1 MKVLNLLFFLL
12 IFFNSPVFPQIVTP
26 SLDAS
31 VLSLV
36 PATAG
41 WRDKTNFNGSL
52 ETFSETDFDS
62 NESKISNMSYMV
74 SSRLVNNIYQESFS
88 STSNVDKKYS
98 NLFANLNEKSKIE
111 ETKFNVAFG
120 LGQPNGGNPSRYF
133 IGISYSSA
141 RIDEEESIAEYTY
154 QCKTYSSYTNWR
166 GEQIQYC
173 IEYELVVSSED
184 SNIVNKKKTAFG
196 LGVSYNI
203 WQLLYASYGIQQTSI
218 TDGEAS
224 ISEKNYR
231 FLGNKWLDR
240 YYGFSIKST
249 KPGVPK
255 FRLEWSYIFSPSA
268 TNAADSSLSSKTTEK
283 TDFKERSETQIRN
296 MEFSPTML
304 NNWVFFLHLKV
315 KKTYEDYSTAEG
327 VFTNKTDEQVS
338 SGVLWGY
345 SGQKGLSIGLR
356 YIDSKTFIN
365 TTNVPSYLQKEL
377 HVSTGKGY
385 RLSLDFD
392 FE

>member
-12 IFFNSPVFPQIVTP
+12 IFFKSSVYAQIVTP

-41 WRDKTNFNGSL
+41 WRAKTNFNGSL

-62 NESKISNMSYMV
+62 NESKISNLSYMV
-74 SSRLVNNIYQESFS
+74 SSRLVNNIYQESYS
-88 STSNVDKKYS
+88 STSNVEKKYS
-98 NLFANLNEKSKIE
+98 NLFSNLDEKSKTE
-111 ETKFNVAFG
+111 ETKFNVAIG
-120 LGQPNGGNPSRYF
+120 LGQPTGGLRHRYF

-141 RIDEEESIAEYTY
+141 RIDEEKSITSYTGE
-154 QCKTYSSYTNWR
+154 CKRYSSYYTNW
-166 GEQIQYC
+166 C
-173 IEYELVVSSED
+173 IEYEIAAA
-184 SNIVNKKKTAFG
+184 SNTVNSKKSAFG
-196 LGVSYNI
+196 LGLSYNI
-203 WQLLYASYGIQQTSI
+203 WQMLYASYGIQQTSI
-218 TDGEAS
+218 TDGETS
-224 ISEKNYR
+224 ISGRNYR
-231 FLGNKWLDR
+231 YLGNKWLDR

-255 FRLEWSYIFSPSA
+255 FRLEWSYILSPSA
-268 TNAADSSLSSKTTEK
+268 TNVATNVEDSSSYNETTEK
-283 TDFKERSETQIRN
+283 TDYKERSETLIRN

-315 KKTYEDYSTAEG
+315 TKTYEDYSTAEG

-356 YIDSKTFIN
+356 YIDSKTFLN
-365 TTNVPSYLQKEL
+365 TTNVPSYLQKKI

-385 RLSLDFD
+385 RLSVD
-392 FE
+392 FEF

>member
-26 SLDAS
+26 SLDPS

-62 NESKISNMSYMV
+62 NESKISNVSYMV

-88 STSNVDKKYS
+88 STSNVEKKYS
-98 NLFANLNEKSKIE
+98 NLFANLNEKSKKD
-111 ETKFNVAFG
+111 ETKFNVAIGLGKPIGGNTHRYFFG
-120 LGQPNGGNPSRYF
+120 L
-133 IGISYSSA
+133 SYSSA
-141 RIDEEESIAEYTY
+141 RIDEERSISQTTY
-154 QCKTYSSYTNWR
+154 RCKTIS
-166 GEQIQYC
+166 C
-173 IEYELVVSSED
+173 FEYEIVSTAE
-184 SNIVNKKKTAFG
+184 SNTINTKKTALG
-196 LGVSYNI
+196 LGLSYNI
-203 WQLLYASYGIQQTSI
+203 WQMLYASYGIAQTSI
-218 TDGEAS
+218 TDGEAY
-224 ISEKNYR
+224 ISNSNYK

-249 KPGVPK
+249 KPSVPK
-255 FRLEWSYIFSPSA
+255 FRLEWSYILSPAA
-268 TNAADSSLSSKTTEK
+268 TNEADNADSSSYSDTTEI
-283 TDFKERSETQIRN
+283 TDLKERSETQIRN

-315 KKTYEDYSTAEG
+315 NKTYKDYSTGDG
-327 VFTNKTDEQVS
+327 VYENKTDEQVS

-356 YIDSKTFIN
+356 YIDSKTFLN
-365 TTNVPSYLQKEL
+365 TTSTQNFLQEKIQ
-377 HVSTGKGY
+377 VSTGKGY
-385 RLSLDFD
+385 RLSVD
-392 FE
+392 FEF

>member
-12 IFFNSPVFPQIVTP
+12 IFFNSPVFAQIVTP

-98 NLFANLNEKSKIE
+98 NLFSNLDEKSKIE
-111 ETKFNVAFG
+111 ETKFNVAIG
-120 LGQPNGGNPSRYF
+120 LGQPTGGLRHRYF
-133 IGISYSSA
+133 IGVSYSSG
-141 RIDEEESIAEYTY
+141 RIDEEKSIISYTGE
-154 QCKTYSSYTNWR
+154 CKKYSSYYTNW
-166 GEQIQYC
+166 C
-173 IEYELVVSSED
+173 IEYETAAA
-184 SNIVNKKKTAFG
+184 SNTVNSKKSAFG

-203 WQLLYASYGIQQTSI
+203 WQMLYASYGIQQTSI

-224 ISEKNYR
+224 ISGRNYR
-231 FLGNKWLDR
+231 YLGNKWLDR

-255 FRLEWSYIFSPSA
+255 FRLEWSYILSPSA
-268 TNAADSSLSSKTTEK
+268 TNEAKNAEDSSSSSYTTEK

-377 HVSTGKGY
+377 QVSTGKGY
-385 RLSLDFD
+385 RLSVD
-392 FE
+392 FEF

>member
-12 IFFNSPVFPQIVTP
+12 IIFNSSVYAQIVTP

-62 NESKISNMSYMV
+62 NESKISNLSYMV
-74 SSRLVNNIYQESFS
+74 SSRLVNNIYQESYS
-88 STSNVDKKYS
+88 STSNIDIKYS
-98 NLFANLNEKSKIE
+98 NLFSNLNEKSKIE
-111 ETKFNVAFG
+111 ETKFNVAIG
-120 LGQPNGGNPSRYF
+120 LGQPTGGLRHRYF
-133 IGISYSSA
+133 IGVSYSA
-141 RIDEEESIAEYTY
+141 GRIDEEKSIISYTGE
-154 QCKTYSSYTNWR
+154 CKKYSPYYTNW
-166 GEQIQYC
+166 C
-173 IEYELVVSSED
+173 IEYETAAA
-184 SNIVNKKKTAFG
+184 SNTVNSKKSAFG

-203 WQLLYASYGIQQTSI
+203 WQMLYASYGIQQTSI

-224 ISEKNYR
+224 ISGRNYR
-231 FLGNKWLDR
+231 YLGNKWLDR

-255 FRLEWSYIFSPSA
+255 FRLEWSYILSPSA
-268 TNAADSSLSSKTTEK
+268 TNEAKNTEDSSSSSYTTEK

-377 HVSTGKGY
+377 QVSTGKGY
-385 RLSLDFD
+385 RLSVD
-392 FE
+392 FEF

>member
-31 VLSLV
+31 VLSLM

-98 NLFANLNEKSKIE
+98 NLFSNLDEKSKIE
-111 ETKFNVAFG
+111 ETKFNVAIG
-120 LGQPNGGNPSRYF
+120 LGQPTGGLPHRYF
-133 IGISYSSA
+133 IGVSYSSG
-141 RIDEEESIAEYTY
+141 RIDEEKSIISYTGE
-154 QCKTYSSYTNWR
+154 CKKYSSYYTNW
-166 GEQIQYC
+166 C
-173 IEYELVVSSED
+173 IEYETAAA
-184 SNIVNKKKTAFG
+184 SNTVNSKKSAFG

-203 WQLLYASYGIQQTSI
+203 WQMLYASYGIQQTSI

-224 ISEKNYR
+224 ISGRNYR
-231 FLGNKWLDR
+231 YLGNKWLDR

-255 FRLEWSYIFSPSA
+255 FRLEWSYILSPSA
-268 TNAADSSLSSKTTEK
+268 TNEAQNAENSSSYNDTTEK
-283 TDFKERSETQIRN
+283 TDIKERSEILIRN

-327 VFTNKTDEQVS
+327 VFGNKTDEQVS

-356 YIDSKTFIN
+356 YIDSKTFLN
-365 TTNVPSYLQKEL
+365 TTNVPNYLQKNIQ
-377 HVSTGKGY
+377 VSTGKGY
-385 RLSLDFD
+385 RLSVD
-392 FE
+392 FEF

>member
-12 IFFNSPVFPQIVTP
+12 IFFNSPVFAQIVTP

-62 NESKISNMSYMV
+62 NESKISNVSYMV
-74 SSRLVNNIYQESFS
+74 SSRLVNNIYQESYS

-98 NLFANLNEKSKIE
+98 NLFSNLDEKSKIE
-111 ETKFNVAFG
+111 ETKFNVAIG
-120 LGQPNGGNPSRYF
+120 LGQPTGGLRHRYF
-133 IGISYSSA
+133 IGISYSSG
-141 RIDEEESIAEYTY
+141 RIDEEKSITSTNYNECKNFHEY
-154 QCKTYSSYTNWR
+154 YTN
-166 GEQIQYC
+166 YC
-173 IEYELVVSSED
+173 IEHETEAD
-184 SNIVNKKKTAFG
+184 TNIVNKKKTAFG

-203 WQLLYASYGIQQTSI
+203 WQMLYASYGIQQTSI
-218 TDGEAS
+218 TDGETS
-224 ISEKNYR
+224 ISSVNYR
-231 FLGNKWLDR
+231 YLGNKWLDR

-255 FRLEWSYIFSPSA
+255 FRLEWSYVLSPSA
-268 TNAADSSLSSKTTEK
+268 TNEADNADSSSYSDTTEK
-283 TDFKERSETQIRN
+283 TDLKERSETQIRN

-327 VFTNKTDEQVS
+327 VFSNKTDEQVS

-377 HVSTGKGY
+377 QVSVGKGY
-385 RLSLDFD
+385 RLSVD
-392 FE
+392 FEF

>member
-12 IFFNSPVFPQIVTP
+12 IFFNSPVCSQIVTP

-98 NLFANLNEKSKIE
+98 NLFSNLDEKSKIE
-111 ETKFNVAFG
+111 ETKFNVAIG
-120 LGQPNGGNPSRYF
+120 LGQPTGGLPHRYF
-133 IGISYSSA
+133 IGVSYSSG
-141 RIDEEESIAEYTY
+141 RIDEEKSIISYTGE
-154 QCKTYSSYTNWR
+154 CKKYSPYYTNW
-166 GEQIQYC
+166 C
-173 IEYELVVSSED
+173 IEYETAAA
-184 SNIVNKKKTAFG
+184 SNTVNSKKSAFG

-203 WQLLYASYGIQQTSI
+203 WQMLYASYGIQQTSI

-224 ISEKNYR
+224 ISGRNYR
-231 FLGNKWLDR
+231 YLGNKWLDR

-255 FRLEWSYIFSPSA
+255 FRLEWSYILSPSA
-268 TNAADSSLSSKTTEK
+268 TNEAKNAEDSSSSSYTTEI

-327 VFTNKTDEQVS
+327 VFGNKTDEQVS

-365 TTNVPSYLQKEL
+365 TNNVPSYLQKEL
-377 HVSTGKGY
+377 QVSTGKGY
-385 RLSLDFD
+385 RLSVD
-392 FE
+392 FEF

>member
-52 ETFSETDFDS
+52 ETYSETDFDS
-62 NESKISNMSYMV
+62 NESKISNLNYMV
-74 SSRLVNNIYQESFS
+74 SSKLVNNIYQESFS

-98 NLFANLNEKSKIE
+98 NLFSNLNEKSKIE
-111 ETKFNVAFG
+111 ETKFNVAIG
-120 LGQPNGGNPSRYF
+120 LGQPTGGLRHRYF
-133 IGISYSSA
+133 IGVSYSA
-141 RIDEEESIAEYTY
+141 GRIDEEKSIISYTGE
-154 QCKTYSSYTNWR
+154 CKKYSPYYTNW
-166 GEQIQYC
+166 C
-173 IEYELVVSSED
+173 IEYETAAA
-184 SNIVNKKKTAFG
+184 SNTVNSKKSAFG

-203 WQLLYASYGIQQTSI
+203 WQMLYASYGIQQTSI

-224 ISEKNYR
+224 ISGRNYR
-231 FLGNKWLDR
+231 YLGNKWLDR

-255 FRLEWSYIFSPSA
+255 FRLEWSYILSPSA
-268 TNAADSSLSSKTTEK
+268 TNEAKNAEDSNSSSYTTEK

-327 VFTNKTDEQVS
+327 VFGNKTDEQVS

-377 HVSTGKGY
+377 QVSTGKGY
-385 RLSLDFD
+385 RLSVD
-392 FE
+392 FEF

>member
-1 MKVLNLLFFLL
+1 M
-12 IFFNSPVFPQIVTP
+12 
-26 SLDAS
+26 
-31 VLSLV
+31 

-62 NESKISNMSYMV
+62 NESKISNMSYMI

-98 NLFANLNEKSKIE
+98 NLFSNLNEKSKIE
-111 ETKFNVAFG
+111 ETKFNVAIG
-120 LGQPNGGNPSRYF
+120 LGQPTGGLRHRYF
-133 IGISYSSA
+133 IGVSYSSG
-141 RIDEEESIAEYTY
+141 RIDEEKSIISYTGE
-154 QCKTYSSYTNWR
+154 CKKYSSYYINW
-166 GEQIQYC
+166 C
-173 IEYELVVSSED
+173 IEYETAAA
-184 SNIVNKKKTAFG
+184 SNTVNSKKSAFG

-203 WQLLYASYGIQQTSI
+203 WQMLYASYGIQQTSI

-224 ISEKNYR
+224 ISGRNYR
-231 FLGNKWLDR
+231 YLGNKWLDR

-255 FRLEWSYIFSPSA
+255 FRLEWSYILSPSA
-268 TNAADSSLSSKTTEK
+268 TNEAKNDEDSSSYSDTTEE
-283 TDFKERSETQIRN
+283 TDLKERSETQIRN

-356 YIDSKTFIN
+356 YIDSKTFLN
-365 TTNVPSYLQKEL
+365 TTNVPSYLQKKIQ
-377 HVSTGKGY
+377 VSTGKGY
-385 RLSLDFD
+385 RLSVD
-392 FE
+392 FEF

>member
-98 NLFANLNEKSKIE
+98 NLFSNLDEKSKIE
-111 ETKFNVAFG
+111 ETKFNVAIG
-120 LGQPNGGNPSRYF
+120 LGQPTGGLRHRYF
-133 IGISYSSA
+133 IGVSYSSG
-141 RIDEEESIAEYTY
+141 RIDEEKSIISGTGECKKRDPVYTY
-154 QCKTYSSYTNWR
+154 
-166 GEQIQYC
+166 YC
-173 IEYELVVSSED
+173 LEYETEAD
-184 SNIVNKKKTAFG
+184 TNIVNKKKTAFG

-203 WQLLYASYGIQQTSI
+203 WQMLYASYGIQQTSI
-218 TDGEAS
+218 TDGETS
-224 ISEKNYR
+224 IAARNYR
-231 FLGNKWLDR
+231 YLGNKWLDR

-255 FRLEWSYIFSPSA
+255 FRLEWSYILSPSA
-268 TNAADSSLSSKTTEK
+268 TNEAKNAEDSSSSYYTTEK

-356 YIDSKTFIN
+356 YIDSKTFLN
-365 TTNVPSYLQKEL
+365 TTNVPSYLQKKIQ
-377 HVSTGKGY
+377 VSTGKGY
-385 RLSLDFD
+385 RLSVD
-392 FE
+392 FEF

>member
-1 MKVLNLLFFLL
+1 MKVLNFLFFFL
-12 IFFNSPVFPQIVTP
+12 IFFNSPVLAQIVTP
-26 SLDAS
+26 SLDPS

-62 NESKISNMSYMV
+62 NESKISNVSYMV

-88 STSNVDKKYS
+88 STSNVEKKYS

-120 LGQPNGGNPSRYF
+120 LGQPIGGHPSRYF

-154 QCKTYSSYTNWR
+154 QCKTYSYYNSWS

-173 IEYELVVSSED
+173 IEYELVVSSVD
-184 SNIVNKKKTAFG
+184 SNTVNKKKTAFG

-224 ISEKNYR
+224 ISETNYR

-255 FRLEWSYIFSPSA
+255 FRLEWSYILSPSA
-268 TNAADSSLSSKTTEK
+268 TNNADGSSYNDTTEK
-283 TDFKERSETQIRN
+283 TDLKERSETQIRN

-315 KKTYEDYSTAEG
+315 NKTYKDYLTGDG
-327 VFTNKTDEQVS
+327 VYENKTDEQIS

-356 YIDSKTFIN
+356 YIDSKTYLN
-365 TTNVPSYLQKEL
+365 TTKNDNYLQQKIQ
-377 HVSTGKGY
+377 VSTGKGY
-385 RLSLDFD
+385 RLSVD
-392 FE
+392 FEF

>member
-12 IFFNSPVFPQIVTP
+12 IFFKSSVFPQIVTP

-62 NESKISNMSYMV
+62 NESNISNVSYMV

-88 STSNVDKKYS
+88 STSNVEKKYS
-98 NLFANLNEKSKIE
+98 NLFANLNEKSKKE
-111 ETKFNVAFG
+111 ETKFNLAIG
-120 LGQPNGGNPSRYF
+120 LGKPKGGNSHRYF
-133 IGISYSSA
+133 FGVSYSTG
-141 RIDEEESIAEYTY
+141 RIDEERSISQTTY
-154 QCKTYSSYTNWR
+154 KCKTYHSNS
-166 GEQIQYC
+166 ISC
-173 IEYELVVSSED
+173 LEYEIVSTAE
-184 SNIVNKKKTAFG
+184 SNTINTKKTALG
-196 LGVSYNI
+196 LGLSYNL
-203 WQLLYASYGIQQTSI
+203 WQMLYASYGIQQTSI
-218 TDGEAS
+218 TDGEAY
-224 ISEKNYR
+224 ISERNYR
-231 FLGNKWLDR
+231 FLGNRWLDR

-255 FRLEWSYIFSPSA
+255 FRLEWSYILSPAA
-268 TNAADSSLSSKTTEK
+268 TNTAERNSSSNTTEIADEK
-283 TDFKERSETQIRN
+283 DRSETQIRN

-315 KKTYEDYSTAEG
+315 NKTYKDYSTGDGIYE
-327 VFTNKTDEQVS
+327 NKTDEQVS

-356 YIDSKTFIN
+356 YIDSKTFLN
-365 TTNVPSYLQKEL
+365 TTSTQNFLQEKIQ
-377 HVSTGKGY
+377 VSTGKGY
-385 RLSLDFD
+385 RLSVD
-392 FE
+392 FEF

>member
-12 IFFNSPVFPQIVTP
+12 IFFNSSVFAQIVTP

-62 NESKISNMSYMV
+62 NESKISNLSYMV

-111 ETKFNVAFG
+111 ETKFNVAIG
-120 LGQPNGGNPSRYF
+120 LGQPTGGLRHRYF
-133 IGISYSSA
+133 IGVSYSSG
-141 RIDEEESIAEYTY
+141 RIDEEKSIISYTGE
-154 QCKTYSSYTNWR
+154 CKKYSSYYTNW
-166 GEQIQYC
+166 C
-173 IEYELVVSSED
+173 IEYETAAA
-184 SNIVNKKKTAFG
+184 SNTVNSKKSAFG

-203 WQLLYASYGIQQTSI
+203 WQMLYASYGIQQTSI

-224 ISEKNYR
+224 ISGRNYR
-231 FLGNKWLDR
+231 YLGNKWLDR

-255 FRLEWSYIFSPSA
+255 FRLEWSYILSPSA
-268 TNAADSSLSSKTTEK
+268 TNEAKNAEDSSSSSYTTEK

-377 HVSTGKGY
+377 QVSTGKGY
-385 RLSLDFD
+385 RLSVD
-392 FE
+392 FEF

>member
-1 MKVLNLLFFLL
+1 LKVLNLLIFLL
-12 IFFNSPVFPQIVTP
+12 VFFNSQVFSQIVTP

-62 NESKISNMSYMV
+62 NESNISNVSYMV

-88 STSNVDKKYS
+88 STSNVEKKYS
-98 NLFANLNEKSKIE
+98 NLFANLNEKSKKE
-111 ETKFNVAFG
+111 ETKFNVAIG
-120 LGQPNGGNPSRYF
+120 LGQPKGGNSHRYF
-133 IGISYSSA
+133 FGVSYSA
-141 RIDEEESIAEYTY
+141 GRIDEERSISQTTY
-154 QCKTYSSYTNWR
+154 KCKTYHSSYSTWCL
-166 GEQIQYC
+166 EW
-173 IEYELVVSSED
+173 ETVSTAE
-184 SNIVNKKKTAFG
+184 SNTINTKKTALG
-196 LGVSYNI
+196 LGLSYNL
-203 WQLLYASYGIQQTSI
+203 WQMLYASYGIQQTSI
-218 TDGEAS
+218 TDGEAY
-224 ISEKNYR
+224 ISDRNYR

-255 FRLEWSYIFSPSA
+255 FRLEWSYILSPAA
-268 TNAADSSLSSKTTEK
+268 TNDADSSSSSNTTEIADEK
-283 TDFKERSETQIRN
+283 DRSETQIRN

-315 KKTYEDYSTAEG
+315 NKTYKDYSTGDG
-327 VFTNKTDEQVS
+327 VYENKTDEQVS

-356 YIDSKTFIN
+356 YIDSKTFLN
-365 TTNVPSYLQKEL
+365 TTSTQNFLQEKIQ
-377 HVSTGKGY
+377 VSVGKGY
-385 RLSLDFD
+385 RLSVD
-392 FE
+392 FEF

>member
-1 MKVLNLLFFLL
+1 LKVLNLLFFLL

-62 NESKISNMSYMV
+62 NESKISNLSYMV
-74 SSRLVNNIYQESFS
+74 SSKLVNNIYQESYS
-88 STSNVDKKYS
+88 STSNVEKKYS
-98 NLFANLNEKSKIE
+98 NLFSNLDEKSKIE
-111 ETKFNVAFG
+111 ETKFNVAIG
-120 LGQPNGGNPSRYF
+120 LGLPNGGLRHRYF

-141 RIDEEESIAEYTY
+141 RIDEEESIAEYKS
-154 QCKTYSSYTNWR
+154 QCKTYSYYTNWK
-166 GEQIQYC
+166 GERVYFC
-173 IEYELVVSSED
+173 VESEYVVSSED
-184 SNIVNKKKTAFG
+184 SNTVNKKKTAFG
-196 LGVSYNI
+196 LGISYNI

-218 TDGEAS
+218 SDGEAS
-224 ISEKNYR
+224 ISETNYR
-231 FLGNKWLDR
+231 FLGNNWLDR

-255 FRLEWSYIFSPSA
+255 FRLEWSYILSPSA
-268 TNAADSSLSSKTTEK
+268 TNTADSISTSSTIEK

-327 VFTNKTDEQVS
+327 VFENKTDEQVS

-356 YIDSKTFIN
+356 YIDSKTFLN
-365 TTNVPSYLQKEL
+365 TTNVPSYLQKNIQ
-377 HVSTGKGY
+377 VSTGKGY
-385 RLSLDFD
+385 RLSVD
-392 FE
+392 FEF

>member
-12 IFFNSPVFPQIVTP
+12 IFFNSPVFAQIVTP
-26 SLDAS
+26 SLDPS
-31 VLSLV
+31 VLSLM

-62 NESKISNMSYMV
+62 NESKISNVSYMV

-98 NLFANLNEKSKIE
+98 NLFSNLNEKSKKE
-111 ETKFNVAFG
+111 ETKFNVAIG
-120 LGQPNGGNPSRYF
+120 LGQPTGGLPHRYF
-133 IGISYSSA
+133 IGVSYSSG
-141 RIDEEESIAEYTY
+141 RIDEEKSITSSTDE
-154 QCKTYSSYTNWR
+154 CKTYHYYYTNW
-166 GEQIQYC
+166 C
-173 IEYELVVSSED
+173 IEYETAAET
-184 SNIVNKKKTAFG
+184 NTVNSKKTAFG

-203 WQLLYASYGIQQTSI
+203 WQMLYASYGIQQTSI
-218 TDGEAS
+218 TDGEAY
-224 ISEKNYR
+224 ISRTNYR
-231 FLGNKWLDR
+231 YLGNKWLDR
-240 YYGFSIKST
+240 YYGFSIKGT

-255 FRLEWSYIFSPSA
+255 FRLEWSYILTPAA
-268 TNAADSSLSSKTTEK
+268 TNTATNSADSSSSSNTYEIS
-283 TDFKERSETQIRN
+283 DEQDRSETLIRN

-315 KKTYEDYSTAEG
+315 NKTYKDYLTGGG
-327 VFTNKTDEQVS
+327 VYENKTDEQVS

-356 YIDSKTFIN
+356 YIDSKTYLN
-365 TTNVPSYLQKEL
+365 TNKNDNYLQEKIQ
-377 HVSTGKGY
+377 VSTGKGY
-385 RLSLDFD
+385 RLSVD
-392 FE
+392 FEF

>member
-62 NESKISNMSYMV
+62 NESKISNLSYMV

-88 STSNVDKKYS
+88 STSNIDIKYS
-98 NLFANLNEKSKIE
+98 NLFSNLNEKSKIE
-111 ETKFNVAFG
+111 ETKFNVAIG
-120 LGQPNGGNPSRYF
+120 LGQPTGGLRQRYF
-133 IGISYSSA
+133 IGVSYSSG
-141 RIDEEESIAEYTY
+141 RIDEEKSIISSTDECKRYSTY
-154 QCKTYSSYTNWR
+154 WT
-166 GEQIQYC
+166 EYC
-173 IEYELVVSSED
+173 IEYETAATSNTVNSKKSS
-184 SNIVNKKKTAFG
+184 FG

-203 WQLLYASYGIQQTSI
+203 WQMLYASYGIQQTSI
-218 TDGEAS
+218 TDGEAY
-224 ISEKNYR
+224 ISGRNYR
-231 FLGNKWLDR
+231 YLGNKWLDR

-255 FRLEWSYIFSPSA
+255 FRLEWSYILSPSA
-268 TNAADSSLSSKTTEK
+268 TNAATNNADSSSYNDTTEK
-283 TDFKERSETQIRN
+283 TDLKERSETQIRN

-304 NNWVFFLHLKV
+304 NNWVFFLHLNV

-327 VFTNKTDEQVS
+327 VFGNKTDEQVS

-356 YIDSKTFIN
+356 YIDSKT
-365 TTNVPSYLQKEL
+365 
-377 HVSTGKGY
+377 
-385 RLSLDFD
+385 
-392 FE
+392 

>member
-1 MKVLNLLFFLL
+1 MKLLNLLFFTL
-12 IFFNSPVFPQIVTP
+12 IFFNSSVFGQIVTP

-62 NESKISNMSYMV
+62 NESNISNVSYMV

-88 STSNVDKKYS
+88 STSNVEKKYS
-98 NLFANLNEKSKIE
+98 NLFANLNEKSKKE
-111 ETKFNVAFG
+111 ETKFNLAIG
-120 LGQPNGGNPSRYF
+120 LGKPKGGNSHRYF
-133 IGISYSSA
+133 FGVSYSTG
-141 RIDEEESIAEYTY
+141 RIDEERSISQTTY
-154 QCKTYSSYTNWR
+154 KCKTYHSSSSTWCL
-166 GEQIQYC
+166 EW
-173 IEYELVVSSED
+173 ETVSTAE
-184 SNIVNKKKTAFG
+184 SNTINTKKTALG
-196 LGVSYNI
+196 LGLSYNL
-203 WQLLYASYGIQQTSI
+203 WQMLYASYGIQQTSI
-218 TDGEAS
+218 TDGEAY
-224 ISEKNYR
+224 ISERNYR
-231 FLGNKWLDR
+231 FLGNRWLDR

-255 FRLEWSYIFSPSA
+255 FRLEWSYILSPAA
-268 TNAADSSLSSKTTEK
+268 TNTAERNSSSNTTEIADEK
-283 TDFKERSETQIRN
+283 DRSETQIRN

-315 KKTYEDYSTAEG
+315 NKTYKDYSTGDGIYE
-327 VFTNKTDEQVS
+327 NKTDEQVS

-356 YIDSKTFIN
+356 YIDSKTFLN
-365 TTNVPSYLQKEL
+365 TTSTQNFLQEKIQ
-377 HVSTGKGY
+377 VSTGKGY
-385 RLSLDFD
+385 RLSVD
-392 FE
+392 FEF

>member
-1 MKVLNLLFFLL
+1 MKVLNFLFFLL
-12 IFFNSPVFPQIVTP
+12 IFFNSPVLAQIVTP
-26 SLDAS
+26 SLDPS

-62 NESKISNMSYMV
+62 NESKISNVSYMV
-74 SSRLVNNIYQESFS
+74 SSRLVKNIYQESFS
-88 STSNVDKKYS
+88 STSNVEKKYS
-98 NLFANLNEKSKIE
+98 NIFANLNEKSKIE
-111 ETKFNVAFG
+111 ETKFNIAFG
-120 LGQPNGGNPSRYF
+120 LGQPIGGHPNRFF
-133 IGISYSSA
+133 IGVSYSSA
-141 RIDEEESIAEYTY
+141 RIDEEESIAQYDW
-154 QCKTYSSYTNWR
+154 QCKEYSTYNIYNCIDWELISSA
-166 GEQIQYC
+166 E
-173 IEYELVVSSED
+173 
-184 SNIVNKKKTAFG
+184 SNTVNKKKTAFG
-196 LGVSYNI
+196 LGFSYNI

-218 TDGEAS
+218 ADGEAS
-224 ISEKNYR
+224 ISGTNYR

-255 FRLEWSYIFSPSA
+255 FRLEWSYILTPAA
-268 TNAADSSLSSKTTEK
+268 TNEATNTTNSSSSSNTYEIS
-283 TDFKERSETQIRN
+283 DEQDRSETLIRN

-315 KKTYEDYSTAEG
+315 KKTYEEYLTGDG
-327 VFTNKTDEQVS
+327 VYENKTDEQIS

-356 YIDSKTFIN
+356 YIDSKTYLNSTKIAN
-365 TTNVPSYLQKEL
+365 YLQKKIQL
-377 HVSTGKGY
+377 ATGKGY
-385 RLSLDFD
+385 RLSVD
-392 FE
+392 FEF